1 MGLVGMEGI
10 FCYTIQVLA
19 LRLHQHRDTA
29 DNDQSN
35 TYTTAHSQKY
45 TEKGASGCERH
56 GGAEHKSFLKLRLNA
71 LA

>member
-56 GGAEHKSFLKLRLNA
+56 GPEHKCFLKLRLNA